1 MPAARACLHARNAA
15 AHLLEP
21 VLTDHDTPERDAAFY
36 AAFRGELHQFMAS
49 HCPPDLRA
57 KVRNAHKLG
66 RAEFAQ
72 WQRIL
77 AANGWGAPGWP
88 VEYGG
93 TGWDLQQRYLFEEV
107 SAELDCPPL
116 YHHGLGHIGP
126 VIMHFGSPEQK
137 ARFLPHIID
146 GSQWWCQGYSEP
158 GAGSDLASLK
168 TTAVRQGDHYV
179 VNGQKIWT
187 SHAQEADI
195 MYTLVRTSQ
204 EARKQQGITLLAIE
218 LNTPGIEVRPI
229 HTIDHWHHVNE
240 VFLRDV
246 KVPVANCIGEE
257 GTGWKYG
264 KFLLDRERLS
274 PATVPRLIRQLEE
287 VEKLVRQ
294 RLREQGSTPSL
305 LSALER
311 LFLAQASAQG
321 AREMLLSAIHEEILG
336 TLQSSKSSALKLH
349 SSELAQAISSLAF
362 DLSAP
367 ELVPRLLPDDEDLSV
382 SDGEDRERQLVHT
395 YLFYRSRSI
404 AGGTSEVQKNV
415 IARELFGA

>member
-1 MPAARACLHARNAA
+1 MSN
-15 AHLLEP
+15 
-21 VLTDHDTPERDAAFY
+21 DHDTSTRDATFY
-36 AAFRGELHQFMAS
+36 EAFRAELRHFMAS
-49 HCPPDLRA
+49 HCPAPLRS

-66 RAEFAQ
+66 RAEFAE
-72 WQRIL
+72 WQKIL
-77 AANGWGAPGWP
+77 AAKGWGAPSWP

-93 TGWDLQQRYLFEEV
+93 TGWDLQQRYIFEEV

-137 ARFLPHIID
+137 ARFLPRIID
-146 GSQWWCQGYSEP
+146 GSEWWCQGYSEP

-168 TTAVRQGDHYV
+168 TTAVRDGDHYV

-187 SHAQEADI
+187 SHAQEADM

-204 EARKQQGITLLAIE
+204 EARKQMGITLLAIP

-246 KVPVANCIGEE
+246 KVPVENCIGEE

-274 PATVPRLIRQLEE
+274 PTTVPRLIRQLQE
-287 VEKLVRQ
+287 VEKLVLQ
-294 RLREQGSTPSL
+294 RLREQGRTPSL

-311 LFLAQASAQG
+311 LFLAKASAEG
-321 AREMLLSAIHEEILG
+321 AREMLLSAIREEIAG

-349 SSELAQAISSLAF
+349 CSELSQEISSLAF

-367 ELVPRLLPDDEDLSV
+367 ELAPRLLPDDEDRPV
-382 SDGEDRERQLVHT
+382 SDNEDRERQLVHT

>member
-1 MPAARACLHARNAA
+1 MSRHATDPEVPAR
-15 AHLLEP
+15 
-21 VLTDHDTPERDAAFY
+21 DTAFY
-36 AAFRGELHQFMAS
+36 QAFRAELREFMHT
-49 HCPPDLRA
+49 HCPPELRT
-57 KVRNAHKLG
+57 KVRNAHKMG
-66 RAEFAQ
+66 RAEYAQ

-77 AANGWGAPGWP
+77 AAKGWGAPSWP
-88 VEYGG
+88 VEHGG
-93 TGWDLQQRYLFEEV
+93 TGWDLQQRYIFEEV

-126 VIMHFGSPEQK
+126 VIMHFGTPEQK
-137 ARFLPHIID
+137 ARFLPRILD
-146 GSQWWCQGYSEP
+146 ASQWWCQGYSEP
-158 GAGSDLASLK
+158 GSGSDLASLK
-168 TTAVRQGDHYV
+168 TTAVRDGDHYV

-195 MYTLVRTSQ
+195 MYSLVRTSQ

-218 LNTPGIEVRPI
+218 LSTPGIEVRPI

-246 KVPVANCIGEE
+246 RVPVDNCIGEE

-274 PATVPRLIRQLEE
+274 PASVPRLIRQLQE
-287 VEKLVRQ
+287 VEKLVRE
-294 RLREQGSTPSL
+294 RLREQGPSPSL
-305 LSALER
+305 HRALER
-311 LFLAQASAQG
+311 LFVAKASAQG
-321 AREMLLSAIHEEILG
+321 AREMLLSAINEEILG

-349 SSELAQAISSLAF
+349 SSELAQAISALAF

-367 ELVPRLLPDDEDLSV
+367 ELAARLLPDDEDAPV
-382 SDGEDRERQLVHT
+382 PDAEDRERQLVHT

>member
-1 MPAARACLHARNAA
+1 MSRHA
-15 AHLLEP
+15 
-21 VLTDHDTPERDAAFY
+21 TDPEVPDRDTAFY
-36 AAFRGELHQFMAS
+36 QAFRAELREFMHT
-49 HCPPDLRA
+49 HCPPELRT
-57 KVRNAHKLG
+57 KVRNAHKMG
-66 RAEFAQ
+66 RAEYAQ

-77 AANGWGAPGWP
+77 AAKGWGAPSWP
-88 VEYGG
+88 VEHGG
-93 TGWDLQQRYLFEEV
+93 TGWDLQQRYIFEEV

-126 VIMHFGSPEQK
+126 VIMHFGTPEQK
-137 ARFLPHIID
+137 ARFLPRILD
-146 GSQWWCQGYSEP
+146 ASQWWCQGYSEP
-158 GAGSDLASLK
+158 GSGSDLASLK
-168 TTAVRQGDHYV
+168 TTAVRDGDHYV

-195 MYTLVRTSQ
+195 MYSLVRTSQ

-246 KVPVANCIGEE
+246 RVPVDNCIGEE

-274 PATVPRLIRQLEE
+274 PASVPRLIRQLQE

-294 RLREQGSTPSL
+294 RLREQGPSPSL
-305 LSALER
+305 HRALER
-311 LFLAQASAQG
+311 LFVAKASAQG
-321 AREMLLSAIHEEILG
+321 AREMLLSAINEDILG

-349 SSELAQAISSLAF
+349 SSELAQAISALAF

-367 ELVPRLLPDDEDLSV
+367 ELAARLLPDDEDAPV
-382 SDGEDRERQLVHT
+382 PDAEDRERQLVHT

>member
-1 MPAARACLHARNAA
+1 MSSHA
-15 AHLLEP
+15 
-21 VLTDHDTPERDAAFY
+21 TDPEVPTRDSAFY
-36 AAFRGELHQFMAS
+36 EAFRAELREFMHT
-49 HCPPDLRA
+49 HCPPELRT
-57 KVRNAHKLG
+57 KVRNAHKMG
-66 RAEFAQ
+66 RADYAQ

-77 AANGWGAPGWP
+77 AAKGWGAPSWP
-88 VEYGG
+88 VEHGG
-93 TGWDLQQRYLFEEV
+93 TGWDLQQRYIFEEV

-126 VIMHFGSPEQK
+126 VIMHFGTPEQK
-137 ARFLPHIID
+137 ARFLPRILD
-146 GSQWWCQGYSEP
+146 ASQWWCQGYSEP
-158 GAGSDLASLK
+158 GSGSDLASLK
-168 TTAVRQGDHYV
+168 TTAVRDGDHYV

-195 MYTLVRTSQ
+195 MYSLVRTSQ

-246 KVPVANCIGEE
+246 RVPVDNCIGEE

-274 PATVPRLIRQLEE
+274 PASVPRLIRQLQE

-294 RLREQGSTPSL
+294 RLREQGPSPSL
-305 LSALER
+305 HSALER
-311 LFLAQASAQG
+311 LFVAKASAQG
-321 AREMLLSAIHEEILG
+321 AREMLLSAINEEILG

-349 SSELAQAISSLAF
+349 SSELAQAISALAF

-367 ELVPRLLPDDEDLSV
+367 ELAARLLPDDEDAPV
-382 SDGEDRERQLVHT
+382 PDAEDRERQLVHT

>member
-1 MPAARACLHARNAA
+1 MSRHATDPEVPAR
-15 AHLLEP
+15 
-21 VLTDHDTPERDAAFY
+21 DTAFY
-36 AAFRGELHQFMAS
+36 QAFRAELREFMHT
-49 HCPPDLRA
+49 HCPPELRT
-57 KVRNAHKLG
+57 KVRNAHKMG
-66 RAEFAQ
+66 RAEYAQ

-77 AANGWGAPGWP
+77 AAKGWGAPSWP
-88 VEYGG
+88 VEHGG
-93 TGWDLQQRYLFEEV
+93 TGWDLQQRYIFEEV

-126 VIMHFGSPEQK
+126 VIMHFGTPEQK
-137 ARFLPHIID
+137 ARFLPRILD
-146 GSQWWCQGYSEP
+146 ASQWWCQGYSEP
-158 GAGSDLASLK
+158 GSGSDLASLK
-168 TTAVRQGDHYV
+168 TTAVRDGDHYV

-195 MYTLVRTSQ
+195 MYSLVRTSQ

-246 KVPVANCIGEE
+246 RVPVDNCIGEE

-274 PATVPRLIRQLEE
+274 PASVPRLIRQLQE
-287 VEKLVRQ
+287 VEKLVRE
-294 RLREQGSTPSL
+294 RLREQGPSPSL
-305 LSALER
+305 HRALER
-311 LFLAQASAQG
+311 LFVAKASAQG
-321 AREMLLSAIHEEILG
+321 AREMLLSAINEEILG

-349 SSELAQAISSLAF
+349 SSELAQAISALAF

-367 ELVPRLLPDDEDLSV
+367 ELAARLLPDDEHATVPDA
-382 SDGEDRERQLVHT
+382 EDRERQLVHT